1 VTAGPPAPG
10 GRRRDRA
17 VAAARRFRDL
27 HHELFMAPW
36 RAGVE
41 REARRQ
47 RDLLVT
53 LVFIE
58 ALGVENPA
66 AFHTMELYPE
76 LLEAYHDWHRR
87 QGLERAAVPGAC
99 C

>member
-1 VTAGPPAPG
+1 LTHRPPLRRRLRHA
-10 GRRRDRA
+10 GRR
-17 VAAARRFRDL
+17 FSEL
-27 HHELFMAPW
+27 HHELFLVPW
-36 RAGVE
+36 RSGLE

-58 ALGVENPA
+58 GLGVENPA
-66 AFHTMELYPE
+66 TFHTLELYPE
-76 LLEAYHDWHRR
+76 LVEAYHDWHRR
-87 QGLERAAVPGAC
+87 QGLEHAEQPGMC